1 MVEIIFNDNFKKDY
15 IKIKD
20 ELLKEKI
27 IKQIQKIKENPE
39 IGKPM
44 RYSKKGTR
52 ELYISPYR
60 ISYYI
65 KDNIIYISA
74 FALCFR
80 RVFKSFC

>member
-1 MVEIIFNDNFKKDY
+1 LVEIIFNDNFKKDY

-74 FALCFR
+74 FYH
-80 RVFKSFC
+80 KDKQ